1 MSNNVTLPDDVDV
14 VFYANHGSVKFSN
27 LKHFTGTVYASS
39 ITLDQ
44 QFTLTFKPVSR
55 PGFDFGLTSSLHFQ
69 IQAGVFKEVPYS

>member
-1 MSNNVTLPDDVDV
+1 VTLPDDVAV

-44 QFTLTFKPVSR
+44 QFTLTFQPASR
-55 PGFDFGLTSSLHFQ
+55 PGFDFGPTSSSHFQ
-69 IQAGVFKEVPYS
+69 IQAGTFKEVPFS